1 MSFNSD
7 SSEIYAIQKAFY
19 AGDYNQVLSFEIE
32 SFSEGEARIAAQ
44 VLKYRAQ
51 IALGEI
57 EAVTAEL
64 SGAQDEVEFKA
75 IKHYIEYLSGS
86 GGEGLAGILK
96 LVQDGYQ
103 ENHVV
108 EYFGGI
114 TLIAEGKLD
123 EALELLSFHQGS
135 LEVISLIVQIR
146 LIQNKLDLAV
156 KELKAAK
163 EWAQDNVVYNLS
175 EAWVDFRVG
184 GTSKYEDGYYI
195 YEEISSSSGVT
206 LKSLV
211 GQLVAQLQLNRLP
224 EASDTLSQA
233 LEIVN
238 SSPGQASAE
247 LFINAIATVIL
258 TNSGDCSE
266 YESKLREIAPEHS
279 YLADVDEKERLFDEI
294 AAQYGPSVVSN

>member
-1 MSFNSD
+1 M
-7 SSEIYAIQKAFY
+7 
-19 AGDYNQVLSFEIE
+19 
-32 SFSEGEARIAAQ
+32 
-44 VLKYRAQ
+44 
-51 IALGEI
+51 
-57 EAVTAEL
+57 
-64 SGAQDEVEFKA
+64 
-75 IKHYIEYLSGS
+75 
-86 GGEGLAGILK
+86 
-96 LVQDGYQ
+96 
-103 ENHVV
+103 V

-114 TLIAEGKLD
+114 ILIAEGKLD

-146 LIQNKLDLAV
+146 LIQNKLDLAA

-211 GQLVAQLQLNRLP
+211 GQLVSQLQLNRLP

-258 TNSGDCSE
+258 TNSGDYNE
-266 YESKLREIAPEHS
+266 YENKLREIAPEHS
-279 YLADVDEKERLFDEI
+279 YLVDVDEKERLFDEI